1 MTAASPLQGIIAEKN
16 SLCGNGVSAFGGD
29 VSMKQFND
37 KVCVVTG
44 AASGIGAACARAL
57 AAEGAYV
64 VMTDVRA
71 DMLAVTLDE
80 IKQAGGSGETHL
92 VDVAD
97 RDAMFALADTVIGQ
111 HGRVDFVLN
120 NAGVAHGA
128 PVHELTLD
136 NFNWVMDIDF
146 WGVVHGTQAFLPHM
160 MATDSGHIANI
171 SSVFGLFSTPTQAA
185 YNAAKFAVLGFTDA
199 LRHDLADTN
208 VNVTCIHPG
217 GVNTNIV
224 RHARIAQSP
233 DAEALRQE
241 AIARFEQFTMTQP
254 DKAARIILKGIKRKK
269 ARILIGPDAVYMD
282 IVRRLFPANYL
293 KFMPFLAN
301 MGKQEIT
308 DKNND

>member
-1 MTAASPLQGIIAEKN
+1 MTFRGAAI
-16 SLCGNGVSAFGGD
+16 
-29 VSMKQFND
+29 MKHFQD
-37 KVCVVTG
+37 KICVVTG
-44 AASGIGAACARAL
+44 GASGIGAACADAL
-57 AAEGAYV
+57 AAEGAHV
-64 VMTDVRA
+64 VIC
-71 DMLAVTLDE
+71 DMRSEMMAARLE
-80 IKQAGGSGETHL
+80 RIEQAGGHGETHL

-97 RDAMFALADTVIGQ
+97 RDAMFALADTVMSR
-111 HGRVDFVLN
+111 HGRADFVLN

-160 MATDSGHIANI
+160 MAADSGHIANV

-224 RHARIAQSP
+224 RHARLVQGP
-233 DAEALRQE
+233 DAEAQRQE

-254 DKAARIILKGIKRKK
+254 DKAARIILKGVRRKK
-269 ARILIGPDAVYMD
+269 ARVLVGPDAVYMD
-282 IVRRLFPANYL
+282 IVRRLFPTNYL
-293 KFMPFLAN
+293 KLMPFLAN
-301 MGKQEIT
+301 LGKDAEPENT
-308 DKNND
+308 NG